1 MQTKHQSCPACGI
14 GLNGVR
20 SECPLCGKKL
30 DNPPCSENNGIFP
43 SIPVHVTYDFIFK
56 ISTFVMIVCIIVVN
70 IINFVFIPHLSLYIP
85 LNLGAV
91 CAWLIVNVGFQKRRN
106 IPKNIMYEAV
116 IAMLLCVLW
125 DKLTGWRGWSIDYVM
140 PVMSCALVVFFF
152 VMGIVDRSRRSSYA
166 GYFMIGEVGIVITVI
181 LLLLEH
187 MEGVARYFG
196 AICVGIGVIL
206 LLAQIVFRGKAFASE
221 IYRWL
226 HM

>member
-1 MQTKHQSCPACGI
+1 MENKYQSCPACGVNLT
-14 GLNGVR
+14 GSR
-20 SECPLCGKKL
+20 AECPLCGKKL
-30 DNPPCSENNGIFP
+30 DGSREAESCGIFP
-43 SIPVHVTYDFIFK
+43 KIPVHVSYDFIFK

-91 CAWLIVNVGFQKRRN
+91 CAWIIVNVGFQKRRN

-116 IAMLLCVLW
+116 IAMLLCILW
-125 DKLTGWRGWSIDYVM
+125 DKMTGWRGWSTDYVL
-140 PVMSCALVVFFF
+140 PVLSAAIAVFFF
-152 VMGIVDRSRRSSYA
+152 VMGIADRSRLSSYV
-166 GYFMIGEVGIVITVI
+166 GYFMIGEVGIVITIVM
-181 LLLLEH
+181 LLMNR

-196 AICVGIGVIL
+196 AIAVGVGVIL

-221 IYRWL
+221 LYRWI